1 MPEEQEKYETRKF
14 RINFP
19 PSCPLSQSMCKR
31 KDCAWWVTLWAGTEH
46 EYSECAIASL
56 ARLNDISLMR

>member
-1 MPEEQEKYETRKF
+1 MTEEQEKYRELKQPSFKF
-14 RINFP
+14 
-19 PSCPLSQSMCKR
+19 CPLFQEWCR
-31 KDCAWWVTLWAGTEH
+31 EDRCAWWVTYLAGTEH